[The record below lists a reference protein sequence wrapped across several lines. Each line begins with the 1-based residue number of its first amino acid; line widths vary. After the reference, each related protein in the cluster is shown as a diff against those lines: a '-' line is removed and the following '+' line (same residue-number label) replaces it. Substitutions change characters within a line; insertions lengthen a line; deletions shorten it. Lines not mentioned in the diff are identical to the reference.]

1 MMIRAALLLTA
12 LLAGCA
18 PFQVAPPEHFV
29 ELEESEWSDYA
40 ARAVNAEGV
49 VLAVRDVPNVPEG
62 SLTFW
67 TDAIR
72 NRLRT
77 VRGYA
82 VIEERDVTAASGEA
96 GHQLRLG
103 RDEGSQTY
111 DYWVTIFAT
120 PRAFLEDGHVFVVEA
135 GGRREAFARV
145 QAALDRSIEGFSIE

>member
-1 MMIRAALLLTA
+1 MTRAALLSLA

-18 PFQVAPPEHFV
+18 PFQVEPPEHFV
-29 ELEESEWSDYA
+29 ELDESEWSDYA
-40 ARAVNAEGV
+40 LRAVNAEGV
-49 VLAVRDVPNVPEG
+49 VLAVRDVANEPEG

-77 VRGYA
+77 VRGYSL
-82 VIEERDVTAASGEA
+82 VEERDVTAASGER
-96 GHQLRLG
+96 GRQLRLG

-120 PRAFLEDGHVFVVEA
+120 PEGAFSPGHVFVVEA
-135 GGRREAFARV
+135 GGRREAFALV
-145 QAALDRSIEGFSIE
+145 QDALTRSIEAFSIE